1 MGNKMTDVIEL
12 ARRIVNDNTYVDTC
26 VIEDDYAEL
35 QEAWGMISQWRMS
48 EECKERNVDHA
59 YIRQLNDAEWAI
71 KMKILEGVNVV
82 D

>member
-1 MGNKMTDVIEL
+1 MTDVIEL
-12 ARRIVNDNTYVDTC
+12 ARRIVSDNTC
-26 VIEDDYAEL
+26 VIEGNYDEL

-59 YIRQLNDAEWAI
+59 YIRQLDDAEWAI
-71 KMKILEGVNVV
+71 KMKILDGVNVV

>member
-1 MGNKMTDVIEL
+1 MTEAYTLALRIVEDNTRVIEG
-12 ARRIVNDNTYVDTC
+12 Y
-26 VIEDDYAEL
+26 ESEL

-71 KMKILEGVNVV
+71 KNRIENLKKV
-82 D
+82 

>member
-1 MGNKMTDVIEL
+1 MTDAYTL